1 MNGVFQ
7 EHLINGKVAFLDKI
21 KKKNLKTR
29 ISRLELNQ
37 QKSQKVKLFQLF
49 KRIARHLDIL
59 LSLKEAFLFHITIVP
74 LSIATPDGNLK

>member
-7 EHLINGKVAFLDKI
+7 EHLINGKVGFLDKI
-21 KKKNLKTR
+21 KRKNLKTG

-37 QKSQKVKLFQLF
+37 KNSQKVKLFQF
-49 KRIARHLDIL
+49 FMRIARHLDIL
-59 LSLKEAFLFHITIVP
+59 LSLEEAFLFHITIVP

>member
-29 ISRLELNQ
+29 I
-37 QKSQKVKLFQLF
+37 KSAKKSKSKTFSTLQEDCQ
-49 KRIARHLDIL
+49 
-59 LSLKEAFLFHITIVP
+59 AFGHIIKP
-74 LSIATPDGNLK
+74 

>member
-21 KKKNLKTR
+21 KKKNLKSG

-59 LSLKEAFLFHITIVP
+59 LSLEEAFLFHITIVP